1 MIFGNDLEKLCFEKA
16 GWCKIATGEDVT
28 YLGKPLKPLAYDDEP
43 AWIIKKIE
51 HPNLLG
57 KDGLK
62 YTTIRYS
69 APGVKWSEKENL
81 EYKYFSV

>member
-1 MIFGNDLEKLCFEKA
+1 MIFGNEIEKLGFEKA
-16 GWCKIATGEDVT
+16 GWCKIATSETVT
-28 YLGKPLKPLAYDDEP
+28 YLGKPMKAAAMDDEP
-43 AWIIKKIE
+43 VWIVKKIE

-57 KDGLK
+57 KDGLR
-62 YTTIRYS
+62 YTTIKYS